1 MENNKNEMGYRDCS
15 VTINNNLHQYN
26 WKKRWSI
33 GRFLEANQ
41 FVDVRLG
48 RRVSNE

>member
-1 MENNKNEMGYRDCS
+1 MENTKIQTGYRDCS
-15 VTINNNLHQYN
+15 VTINNNLQYN
-26 WKKRWSI
+26 RKRWWSI

-41 FVDVRLG
+41 FVDVSLG